1 MDRRSAFV
9 NMSQPVDIS
18 HSVDDIAAQQ
28 QSISTSVGV
37 VHARSAV
44 ASTINT
50 EIENPQSLGRTIMER
65 TGDFRTLP
73 RTDSRRQSMA
83 TVSTRMSRCSRVS
96 NRSGRSVAEAIDLAH
111 KLVDNLVW
119 ANQTQIE
126 EATRREQL
134 LTTMAEIVKNT

>member
-50 EIENPQSLGRTIMER
+50 EIENLRPPSIT
-65 TGDFRTLP
+65 
-73 RTDSRRQSMA
+73 RTDHHG
-83 TVSTRMSRCSRVS
+83 TY
-96 NRSGRSVAEAIDLAH
+96 G
-111 KLVDNLVW
+111 
-119 ANQTQIE
+119 
-126 EATRREQL
+126 
-134 LTTMAEIVKNT
+134 